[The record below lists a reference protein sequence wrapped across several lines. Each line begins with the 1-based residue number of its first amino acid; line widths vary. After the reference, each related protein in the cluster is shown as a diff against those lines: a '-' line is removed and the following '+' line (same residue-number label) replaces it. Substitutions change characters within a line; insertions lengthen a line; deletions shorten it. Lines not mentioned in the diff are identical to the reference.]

1 LRPHKICEIL
11 EHAGRE
17 ARSDERRQSSSD
29 SLRQMHP
36 KSLEGHV

>member
-17 ARSDERRQSSSD
+17 AEMRQIGREKAEF
-29 SLRQMHP
+29 LRQPQTDAP
-36 KSLEGHV
+36 KKS